1 METIGG
7 TFSTDKKKEF
17 STTNSVFSET
27 LRKEGKIKQFSDD
40 GKLKEFVTMRFK
52 EWLKEILQTERK

>member
-1 METIGG
+1 METISG
-7 TFSTDKKKEF
+7 TFSTDKKKEL

-27 LRKEGKIKQFSDD
+27 LRKEGEIKQFSDD
-40 GKLKEFVTMRFK
+40 GKLKEFVTIK

>member
-1 METIGG
+1 METISG
-7 TFSTDKKKEF
+7 TFSTDKKKEL

-27 LRKEGKIKQFSDD
+27 LRKEGEIKQFSDD
-40 GKLKEFVTMRFK
+40 GKLKEFVTVK

>member
-1 METIGG
+1 METISG

-17 STTNSVFSET
+17 STTTSVFSET

>member
-1 METIGG
+1 METISG

-27 LRKEGKIKQFSDD
+27 LRQEGKIKQFSDD

>member
-1 METIGG
+1 METISG
-7 TFSTDKKKEF
+7 TFSTDKKKEL

-27 LRKEGKIKQFSDD
+27 LRKEGEIKQFSDD
-40 GKLKEFVTMRFK
+40 GKLKEFVTMRLK

>member
-1 METIGG
+1 METISG

-17 STTNSVFSET
+17 STTNSIFSET
-27 LRKEGKIKQFSDD
+27 LRKEGEIKQFSDD
-40 GKLKEFVTMRFK
+40 GKLKEFVTMRLK

>member
-1 METIGG
+1 METISG
-7 TFSTDKKKEF
+7 TFSTDKKTEL

-27 LRKEGKIKQFSDD
+27 LRKEGEIKQFSDD
-40 GKLKEFVTMRFK
+40 GKLKEFVTIK

>member
-1 METIGG
+1 METISG